1 MCSHF
6 KCCGPGEGYQ
16 NPTVS
21 ISIHVQRFSF
31 PNFFKKQKQTKEKN
45 RHMIKK
51 TRASY
56 YYILNMYGS
65 IIQQG
70 YINTTKDKT
79 KKRSNRLAGSLFIL
93 MMMTWRLF
101 FFLPASCTIKTSTP
115 LNILSSFLLS
125 RVEKKKAV
133 VV

>member
-1 MCSHF
+1 
-6 KCCGPGEGYQ
+6 
-16 NPTVS
+16 
-21 ISIHVQRFSF
+21 
-31 PNFFKKQKQTKEKN
+31 
-45 RHMIKK
+45 
-51 TRASY
+51 
-56 YYILNMYGS
+56 MYSS

-79 KKRSNRLAGSLFIL
+79 KKRSNRLAGSLF
-93 MMMTWRLF
+93 TYDDDVETLF
-101 FFLPASCTIKTSTP
+101 FLSPTASSCTIKTSTP